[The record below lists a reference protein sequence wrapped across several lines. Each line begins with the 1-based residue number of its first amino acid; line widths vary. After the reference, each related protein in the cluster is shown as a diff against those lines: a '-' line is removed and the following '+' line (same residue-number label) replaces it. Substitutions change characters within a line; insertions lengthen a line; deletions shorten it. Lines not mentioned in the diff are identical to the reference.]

1 MYVSSSL
8 RTRHLGNAGNSH
20 GPGLSQSKHDMKSG
34 AHSKYRAWP
43 TSQNLR
49 WEWCSLQS
57 IAEGAPS
64 GWRLLAQLSKKKQL
78 FLCSLPLL
86 YWLRQIV
93 AWIRIR
99 GPESRLVKSM
109 THSIPETQPGWPIGN
124 RKEVH
129 DVNQLVVHLHLNK
142 SYETLWAKWRL
153 QDFQLLCVVFRITV
167 YRQDQVFFS
176 KGIFWEYSPNWRS
189 TSEENFETY
198 DVVPFGWCRKEQW
211 LVANKAVQAKNFGSI
226 KSAKLNWNQEPFS
239 L

>member
-1 MYVSSSL
+1 MDFRKKWNLVHIASIELDLPLKISGGNDARCSQL
-8 RTRHLGNAGNSH
+8 QKVRHPVDVYLHNLAKKNS
-20 GPGLSQSKHDMKSG
+20 
-34 AHSKYRAWP
+34 
-43 TSQNLR
+43 
-49 WEWCSLQS
+49 CS
-57 IAEGAPS
+57 E
-64 GWRLLAQLSKKKQL
+64 L
-78 FLCSLPLL
+78 FLCNLPLL

-211 LVANKAVQAKNFGSI
+211 LVANKAVQAKIFGSI

>member
-1 MYVSSSL
+1 MDFRKKWNLVHIASIELDLPLKISGGNDARCSQL
-8 RTRHLGNAGNSH
+8 QKVRHPVDVYLH
-20 GPGLSQSKHDMKSG
+20 
-34 AHSKYRAWP
+34 
-43 TSQNLR
+43 NLAKKTVVPS
-49 WEWCSLQS
+49 CSC
-57 IAEGAPS
+57 AT
-64 GWRLLAQLSKKKQL
+64 
-78 FLCSLPLL
+78 FLCF

-93 AWIRIR
+93 VWIRIR

-211 LVANKAVQAKNFGSI
+211 LVANKAVQAKIFGSI

>member
-1 MYVSSSL
+1 MSLQLRSPGTISLPASFSSWKITRNRSMYVSSSL
-8 RTRHLGNAGNSH
+8 RTRHLGNAGDSH

-64 GWRLLAQLSKKKQL
+64 GWRLLAQLSKKNSCSEL

-153 QDFQLLCVVFRITV
+153 QDFQLLCV
-167 YRQDQVFFS
+167 
-176 KGIFWEYSPNWRS
+176 
-189 TSEENFETY
+189 
-198 DVVPFGWCRKEQW
+198 
-211 LVANKAVQAKNFGSI
+211 ANKAVQATIFGSI